1 MACSDPTEAQ
11 PVECTAAPHARL
23 SGCSDAADAPR
34 LLSYAEEVL
43 KTLEEYS
50 SYAQRAYL

>member
-1 MACSDPTEAQ
+1 ML
-11 PVECTAAPHARL
+11 TAIRL
-23 SGCSDAADAPR
+23 GFRVLWAGLIRSVDAADAPR